1 MGRLMIATFLILGW
15 GFYELSG
22 GNDFEPPEVAR
33 AQTTALQEAIQ
44 IGSSTA
50 QVEEQRVEI
59 ESQPPVQLASVAAAP
74 APRLQVVL
82 EEAAVALTPQAP
94 VVEEEAPTRDI
105 RFVSGNVVN
114 MRGGPGTNYQVLTQ
128 LRRGDPVQVLSG
140 TGGWV
145 KLRTEAG
152 QIGWMAERLVTR

>member
-1 MGRLMIATFLILGW
+1 MIATFLILGW

-22 GNDFEPPEVAR
+22 GTEFEPPEVAEV
-33 AQTTALQEAIQ
+33 QTTALQEAIQ
-44 IGSSTA
+44 VGSSTA
-50 QVEEQRVEI
+50 RVEEQRVEI
-59 ESQPPVQLASVAAAP
+59 EGQPSVQLASVAATQ

-82 EEAAVALTPQAP
+82 EEAAVALQPPAP
-94 VVEEEAPTRDI
+94 EVVEPTAAAPDI

-152 QIGWMAERLVTR
+152 QIGWMAERLVSR